1 MTLTLAWKR
10 SDTRSLLWVDGLFA
24 IALVVGALV
33 GTAEGEPGSFIAAAI
48 ALPPAYVVVLAWA
61 ALRSPEPALTLMPDR
76 SLVLT
81 HPLLREPLVIA
92 AGDVHSLWVGPF
104 PQPERTRRSRWVGV
118 RRWPSDVVDASQ
130 GHRRDSVPLLVVFSR
145 EVPVLPT
152 LVISPS
158 VWALHRQTT
167 PLWKRNARG
176 IEAAVT
182 DRAAAERFVA
192 ESRRSLPEMPEDVRA
207 WLA

>member
-10 SDTRSLLWVDGLFA
+10 SDTRYLLWTDGLA
-24 IALVVGALV
+24 AVALIVVGIVA
-33 GTAEGEPGSFIAAAI
+33 TADGEPGAFLAAAI
-48 ALPPAYVVVLAWA
+48 GLLPGYVAVKAWV
-61 ALRSPEPALTLMPDR
+61 ALRSPDPVLTLLPDR
-76 SLVLT
+76 GLVLT
-81 HPLLREPLVIA
+81 HPLLREPLAVA
-92 AGDVHSLWVGPF
+92 AEDVHSLWVGPF
-104 PQPERTRRSRWVGV
+104 PQPERTRHSWLVGT
-118 RRWPSDVVDASQ
+118 RGWPQDVVDATQ
-130 GHRRDSVPLLVVFSR
+130 GRRRGNVPLLIVFNR
-145 EVPVLPT
+145 EIALLPP

-176 IEAAVT
+176 IEAAVS

-192 ESRRSLPEMPEDVRA
+192 ESRRSLPEVPEDVRS